1 MFVAAGAFAGS
12 GAAFAP
18 GHVLQAASERCPPPV
33 CQRICPGFTV
43 GQEKESALM
52 RQTPKRI
59 VTPHKRIPL
68 TIPEGMS
75 AVEFFNSPA
84 NLMNLAQEN
93 GLLRTPEDFLVYRK
107 LIGHSLEFD
116 TSIILDTS
124 KKVLDP
130 LGRPVRRDQ
139 LSNVQKKVWSRMTQI
154 VVEYML
160 EQYPDPQQAV
170 VLCGEASLDATWPL
184 SKSGVPSIR
193 MIHNHFI
200 VFTREQLEA
209 ADAADPGDP
218 NLSDSGHHSL
228 FLRHL
233 SDVYHRFLEILDL
246 EVLQPISTDESRIGL
261 TGYPEG
267 LPSWEVTGGP
277 KTLKSLRF
285 WEEYDLILMGFL
297 DFYRTF
303 FGQVASR
310 NAPAP
315 EDAYFPEQV
324 EDVLL
329 FNNEFHR
336 VARQIRDKVL
346 ADPQFANDIRWRPAY
361 KQILY
366 RDDKGRLIVTISQN
380 SVGNAITELLGIA
393 VKRSQ
398 DEAAYLAAEPAL
410 IEKLLEV
417 RRRLIEA
424 DLGEPIDGP
433 SWHGGEYLPS
443 ATH

>member
-1 MFVAAGAFAGS
+1 M
-12 GAAFAP
+12 
-18 GHVLQAASERCPPPV
+18 
-33 CQRICPGFTV
+33 T
-43 GQEKESALM
+43 
-52 RQTPKRI
+52 QTPKQI
-59 VTPHKRIPL
+59 VTPHKKIPL
-68 TIPEGMS
+68 SIPEGIS
-75 AVEFFNSPA
+75 PVEFFNSAA
-84 NLMNLAQEN
+84 NLRNLTQEN

-124 KKVLDP
+124 EKVLDP

-139 LSNVQKKVWSRMTQI
+139 LSDIQKKVWSRMTQI
-154 VVEYML
+154 VMEYML
-160 EQYPDPQQAV
+160 EQYPDPEQAV

-184 SKSGVPSIR
+184 SKPGVPSIR

-200 VFTREQLEA
+200 AFTREQLEA
-209 ADAADPGDP
+209 ADAADPADP

-228 FLRHL
+228 FLEHL
-233 SDVYHRFLEILDL
+233 SDVYHRFLEILNL
-246 EVLQPISTDESRIGL
+246 TVLKPISTEESRIGF

-267 LPSWEVTGGP
+267 LPSWEVTGGAES
-277 KTLKSLRF
+277 LKSLRF
-285 WEEYDLILMGFL
+285 WEEYELILMGFL
-297 DFYRTF
+297 DFYRSF

-315 EDAYFPEQV
+315 ADGYFPDQIEN
-324 EDVLL
+324 VLL
-329 FNNEFHR
+329 FNNDFHR
-336 VARQIRDKVL
+336 VAREIRDKVL

-380 SVGNAITELLGIA
+380 SVGNAITELLGIV
-393 VKRSQ
+393 VKRAQ

-410 IEKLLEV
+410 IDKLLEV
-417 RRRLIEA
+417 RRRLVAA

-433 SWHGGEYLPS
+433 AWRGGEYVPPS
-443 ATH
+443 AQS

>member
-1 MFVAAGAFAGS
+1 M
-12 GAAFAP
+12 
-18 GHVLQAASERCPPPV
+18 
-33 CQRICPGFTV
+33 T
-43 GQEKESALM
+43 
-52 RQTPKRI
+52 QTPKQI
-59 VTPHKRIPL
+59 ATPHKRIPL
-68 TIPEGMS
+68 SIPEGMS
-75 AVEFFNSPA
+75 PVEFFNSAA
-84 NLMNLAQEN
+84 NLMNLTQEN

-124 KKVLDP
+124 EKVLDP

-139 LSNVQKKVWSRMTQI
+139 LSDIQKKVWSRMTQI

-160 EQYPDPQQAV
+160 EQYPDPENAV

-184 SKSGVPSIR
+184 SKPGVPSIR

-200 VFTREQLEA
+200 VFTRAQLEA
-209 ADAADPGDP
+209 AAAADPDDP

-228 FLRHL
+228 FLQHL
-233 SDVYHRFLEILDL
+233 SGVYRRFLDILNL
-246 EVLQPISTDESRIGL
+246 TILRPISTEESRLGF

-267 LPSWEVTGGP
+267 LPSWEVTGGAES
-277 KTLKSLRF
+277 LKSLRF
-285 WEEYDLILMGFL
+285 WEEYELVLKGFL

-315 EDAYFPEQV
+315 EDAYFPDQV

-329 FNNEFHR
+329 FNNDFHR
-336 VARQIRDKVL
+336 VAREIRDKVL

-380 SVGNAITELLGIA
+380 SVGNAITELLGIVVQRA
-393 VKRSQ
+393 Q

-417 RRRLIEA
+417 RRRLVSA
-424 DLGEPIDGP
+424 DLGDPIDGE
-433 SWHGGEYLPS
+433 SWRGV
-443 ATH
+443 

>member
-1 MFVAAGAFAGS
+1 MA
-12 GAAFAP
+12 
-18 GHVLQAASERCPPPV
+18 
-33 CQRICPGFTV
+33 
-43 GQEKESALM
+43 
-52 RQTPKRI
+52 QTPKQI

-68 TIPEGMS
+68 TIPNGMS
-75 AVEFFNSPA
+75 PVEFFNSPA

-93 GLLRTPEDFLVYRK
+93 GLLRSPEDFLVYRK

-139 LSNVQKKVWSRMTQI
+139 LSDIQKKVWSRMTQI
-154 VVEYML
+154 VLEYML
-160 EQYPDPQQAV
+160 DHYPDPQRAV

-200 VFTREQLEA
+200 VFTREQLREA
-209 ADAADPGDP
+209 READPDDP

-233 SDVYHRFLEILDL
+233 SDVYHRFLEILKL
-246 EVLQPISTDESRIGL
+246 GVLKPISTDESRIGF

-267 LPSWEVTGGP
+267 LPSWEVTGGAES
-277 KTLKSLRF
+277 LKSLRF
-285 WEEYDLILMGFL
+285 WEEYDLILKGFL

-310 NAPAP
+310 NAPVPA
-315 EDAYFPEQV
+315 DAYFPDQV

-329 FNNEFHR
+329 FNNDFHR
-336 VARQIRDKVL
+336 VAREIRDRVL

-380 SVGNAITELLGIA
+380 SVGNAITELLGIVVRRA
-393 VKRSQ
+393 E

-410 IEKLLEV
+410 IEKLLDV
-417 RRRLIEA
+417 RERLRAA

-433 SWHGGEYLPS
+433 SWRGREYLPPS
-443 ATH
+443 VH